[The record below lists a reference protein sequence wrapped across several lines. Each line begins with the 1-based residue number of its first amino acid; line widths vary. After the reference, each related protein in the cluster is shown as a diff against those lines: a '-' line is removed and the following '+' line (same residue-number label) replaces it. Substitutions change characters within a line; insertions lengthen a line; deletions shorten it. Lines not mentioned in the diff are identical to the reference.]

1 MSINNIIIILVVVY
15 IIVQYQKKQLNNV
28 CVALMVAYVC
38 LPVIKFSGERGI
50 NSAYIVTL
58 VICVLFGIQLIK
70 KNIIFDRISTLYLA
84 AMSLSTGSVVVGWLV
99 NGNPKAS
106 DIINFT
112 GIGQYILGTYLF
124 SRLIAI
130 FNLKKD
136 EVMVK
141 GIKWILGL
149 NIIASI
155 VEIASWKIGNL
166 FIRQFYAYTGKEGP
180 INVEATRAGFVRVF
194 GTFYSPSVLGVMSL
208 LISTYILFTI
218 IEKNKIILE
227 YVVLYCCAVALG
239 LLAFSKLAIIGTPLV
254 MGISIVY
261 ITIQE
266 RKIKVLKLML
276 KMCAIMLLPYIIVV
290 SLQWCLG
297 YHGPVKYYY
306 RTAFNISKAMESRYA
321 NIDEPSSDE
330 PSNAESSNDASNN
343 KTSNDD
349 EKEGIVSSATQIFKE
364 HPIIGVGPAPIKNEF
379 LGDSEYIGVL
389 HNGGLTNFA
398 IHLILYS
405 VLGIYWMCQKGN
417 RELFTLLAIG
427 ISGVSVMVFSYGC
440 VIPFLA
446 SCIIKN
452 EENIATQNL

>member
-1 MSINNIIIILVVVY
+1 
-15 IIVQYQKKQLNNV
+15 
-28 CVALMVAYVC
+28 MVAYVC
-38 LPVIKFSGERGI
+38 LPVIKFSSGRGI

-70 KNIIFDRISTLYLA
+70 KNVIFDRISTLYLV
-84 AMSLSTGSVVVGWLV
+84 AMLLSTGSVIVGWLV

-124 SRLIAI
+124 SRLIAT

-136 EVMVK
+136 EVIVK

-155 VEIASWKIGNL
+155 VEIASWKIGDL

-180 INVEATRAGFVRVF
+180 INVEATRASFVRVF
-194 GTFYSPSVLGVMSL
+194 GVFYSPSVLGVMSL
-208 LISTYILFTI
+208 VISTYILFTI
-218 IEKNKIILE
+218 IGKNKIILE
-227 YVVLYCCAVALG
+227 YAVLYCCAVALG
-239 LLAFSKLAIIGTPLV
+239 LLAFSKLAIIGIPLV
-254 MGISIVY
+254 IGISIVY

-266 RKIKVLKLML
+266 RKINVLKIIL
-276 KMCAIMLLPYIIVV
+276 KMCAIMLLPYIIVI

-321 NIDEPSSDE
+321 NIDEAFDE
-330 PSNAESSNDASNN
+330 ASNDESNN

-349 EKEGIVSSATQIFKE
+349 KKEGIVSSATQIFKE

-452 EENIATQNL
+452 EENVATQNL